1 MNPQLNSQQVIFVL
15 GTALAIGA
23 VLILVIAILLRSLRK
38 ERKEMS
44 ISPGAPRATDDP
56 VFLISSLQ
64 AVVAG
69 LKAREKELETLLRD
83 AETRADVSQRTL
95 ETIVRATPQGLMI
108 FDVVGTLS
116 IANHAARNMLNL
128 DTWARRRYTD
138 LFTPESQLTLAI
150 RACLENP
157 TAPKSSR
164 ARYTS
169 PEATARAF
177 DVSLRPFV
185 GRGGQTAGV
194 VCIFTLTP
202 AKDNSQPALTP

>member
-1 MNPQLNSQQVIFVL
+1 MNPQLNSQQVILVL
-15 GTALAIGA
+15 GIALAIGA
-23 VLILVIAILLRSLRK
+23 VFILIIAILLRSLRK
-38 ERKEMS
+38 ERKEMNM
-44 ISPGAPRATDDP
+44 SPSVPRATDDP

-83 AETRADVSQRTL
+83 AETRAEVSQRTL

-108 FDVVGTLS
+108 FDLAGTLS

-138 LFTPESQLTLAI
+138 LFTSDSPLSLAI
-150 RACLENP
+150 RACLENS

-169 PEATARAF
+169 SEAASRAF
-177 DVSLRPFV
+177 DVALHPFL
-185 GRGGQTAGV
+185 GRSGQTAGV
-194 VCIFTLTP
+194 VCIFTLAP
-202 AKDNSQPALTP
+202 AKDNSQSALTP

>member
-1 MNPQLNSQQVIFVL
+1 MNPRLNTQQVIFVL

-38 ERKEMS
+38 ERKEMN
-44 ISPGAPRATDDP
+44 ISPSAPRATDNS

-69 LKAREKELETLLRD
+69 LKAREKELETQLRD
-83 AETRADVSQRTL
+83 AETRAEVSQRTL

-108 FDVVGTLS
+108 FDVAGTLS
-116 IANHAARNMLNL
+116 NANHAARNMLNL

-138 LFTPESQLTLAI
+138 LFAPDSSLTLAI

-164 ARYTS
+164 ARYTPS
-169 PEATARAF
+169 EAAARAF
-177 DVSLRPFV
+177 DVSLFPFV

-194 VCIFTLTP
+194 VCIFALVPQKDSSQRTLTP
-202 AKDNSQPALTP
+202 